1 MPCGLYQ
8 FCLPFL
14 FQLHKT
20 ESRLIKIKWSELT
33 SHFTLHLWSVCFQI
47 YSDWS
52 NFSKL
57 TLVQFTQPP
66 CQAHRSKQHLSKDSF
81 LSEKSPTFPLLS
93 MLRKDFCFV
102 TKLVKKKSKNV
113 SMPLFRLPFFFSK
126 KTLSLKIINLQTR

>member
-81 LSEKSPTFPLLS
+81 LSEKRVLTFPLLS
-93 MLRKDFCFV
+93 MLKKDFCFV
-102 TKLVKKKSKNV
+102 AKLVKKKNPR
-113 SMPLFRLPFFFSK
+113 MYQCLYLDCLFF
-126 KTLSLKIINLQTR
+126 